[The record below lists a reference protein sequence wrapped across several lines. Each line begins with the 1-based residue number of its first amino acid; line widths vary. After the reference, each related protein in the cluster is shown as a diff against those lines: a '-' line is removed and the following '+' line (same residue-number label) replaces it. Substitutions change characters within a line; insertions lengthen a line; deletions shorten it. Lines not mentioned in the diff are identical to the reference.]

1 MSRVRALLPP
11 RGRSGPWILA
21 LAVALI
27 LAFQPIW
34 ADATAV
40 AVVGSI
46 GLTLVAATRWQ
57 LRWLPVIVLILCGLV
72 LRLSVIDREASD
84 VADVTR
90 MAILSMIGGDNP
102 YGVGYWASR
111 PEGAAFPYGPV
122 ALLWYLPFRIDPAML
137 ELLVSMALTGY
148 LGIRAAKGRPIGL
161 AIFALAPPLVLASM
175 DGSNDTSAGLFILGA
190 IAVGSRWPIAGA
202 SILAIAVA
210 FKPYAVAF
218 LPGFIVWAGLT
229 SLVAFVATSVVAWS
243 PVLFSWGIDSYLRSL
258 AMAQGTHL
266 RDAYWSLAAVVERI
280 LPGTDARVLETLRYF
295 AAGAVGVIGA
305 LKVRSIDG
313 VIVVGSLAFVIA
325 QFGGYFGSYVYI
337 AAIAPVLCWR
347 VDDWLQMGLPE
358 LVRTDGEAGSAR
370 TIRRPALAPALA
382 PAPVQPAAAA
392 GRMMGA
398 VRRAAR
404 GRRETRPSRTPTA

>member
-1 MSRVRALLPP
+1 MSRVLALLPQ

-21 LAVALI
+21 LSIALI
-27 LAFQPIW
+27 LAFQPMW

-40 AVVGSI
+40 AVAGSI

-57 LRWLPVIVLILCGLV
+57 LRWLPVIILILCGLA

-90 MAILSMIGGDNP
+90 MAILAMIGGDNP

-137 ELLVSMALTGY
+137 ELLVSMALAGY
-148 LGIRAAKGRPIGL
+148 FGIRAAKGRPLGL

-175 DGSNDTSAGLFILGA
+175 DGSNDTSAGLFILAA
-190 IAVGSRWPIAGA
+190 IAVGARWPIAGA
-202 SILAIAVA
+202 SILALAVA

-229 SLVAFVATSVVAWS
+229 SLIAFVVTSVVAWS

-280 LPGTDARVLETLRYF
+280 VPGMDARVLETLRYF
-295 AAGAVGVIGA
+295 AAGAVGVLGA

-358 LVRTDGEAGSAR
+358 LMRAYKAPGLGRTL
-370 TIRRPALAPALA
+370 RRPSLAPV
-382 PAPVQPAAAA
+382 PVRPAAAPGGVMSA
-392 GRMMGA
+392 F
-398 VRRAAR
+398 RRVAR
-404 GRRETRPSRTPTA
+404 GRGSRTSRTPTG

>member
-1 MSRVRALLPP
+1 MSQLLRLLPP

-21 LAVALI
+21 LSIALI
-27 LAFQPIW
+27 IAFQPMW

-40 AVVGSI
+40 GVVGAI
-46 GLTLVAATRWQ
+46 GLTLVAAARWQ
-57 LRWLPVIVLILCGLV
+57 LRWLPVVVLVACALA

-122 ALLWYLPFRIDPAML
+122 ALLWYLPFRIDPANL

-148 LGIRAAKGRPIGL
+148 FGIRAANGRPIGL
-161 AIFALAPPLVLASM
+161 AIFALAPPLVLAAV
-175 DGSNDTSAGLFILGA
+175 DGSNDTSAGLFILAA
-190 IAVGSRWPIAGA
+190 IAVGARWPAAGA
-202 SILAIAVA
+202 VVLAVAIA

-218 LPGFIVWAGLT
+218 LPAFIAWAGLT
-229 SLVAFVATSVVAWS
+229 SLVVFAVASVIAWA
-243 PVLFSWGIDSYLRSL
+243 PVLFTWGVDSYLRSL
-258 AMAQGTHL
+258 AIAQSTHL
-266 RDAYWSLAAVVERI
+266 REAYWSLAAVWQRI
-280 LPGTDARVLETLRYF
+280 LPGAAPRELETIRYF
-295 AAGAVGVIGA
+295 VAGGVAVLGA

-347 VDDWLQMGLPE
+347 VDDWLRMGLPE
-358 LVRTDGEAGSAR
+358 LMRAYGTAPGIGRTP
-370 TIRRPALAPALA
+370 RRPVLA
-382 PAPVQPAAAA
+382 PAPTRPATAP
-392 GRMMGA
+392 GRVMGA
-398 VRRAAR
+398 VHGAVRGASR
-404 GRRETRPSRTPTA
+404 GRGAKPTRTPTG

>member
-1 MSRVRALLPP
+1 MSRVLALLPP

-21 LAVALI
+21 LSIALL
-27 LAFQPIW
+27 LAFQPMW
-34 ADATAV
+34 ADATAI
-40 AVVGSI
+40 AVSGAI
-46 GLTLVAATRWQ
+46 GLTLVAAFRWQ
-57 LRWLPVIVLILCGLV
+57 LRWLPVIVLILCGLA
-72 LRLSVIDREASD
+72 LRLAVIDREASD

-90 MAILSMIGGDNP
+90 MAILAMIGGDNP

-148 LGIRAAKGRPIGL
+148 FGIRAARGRPIGL

-175 DGSNDTSAGLFILGA
+175 DGSNDTSAGLFILAALA
-190 IAVGSRWPIAGA
+190 IGSRWPIAGA

-218 LPGFIVWAGLT
+218 LPGFILWAGLA

-243 PVLFSWGIDSYLRSL
+243 PVLFNWGVESYLRSL

-280 LPGTDARVLETLRYF
+280 VPGVDARVLETLRYF
-295 AAGAVGVIGA
+295 AAGAVGVLGA
-305 LKVRSIDG
+305 LKVRSMDG
-313 VIVVGSLAFVIA
+313 VIVVGTLAFVIA

-337 AAIAPVLCWR
+337 AAVAPVLCWR
-347 VDDWLQMGLPE
+347 IDDWLQMGLPE
-358 LVRTDGEAGSAR
+358 FVRAEGAAESAR
-370 TIRRPALAPALA
+370 TSRRTVHA
-382 PAPVQPAAAA
+382 PAPVLAPVPVRPAAAPA
-392 GRMMGA
+392 RVMGA

-404 GRRETRPSRTPTA
+404 GRRPSREPTA

>member
-1 MSRVRALLPP
+1 MSHVLALLPQ

-21 LAVALI
+21 LSIALI
-27 LAFQPIW
+27 LAVQPMW

-40 AVVGSI
+40 AVAGSI

-57 LRWLPVIVLILCGLV
+57 LRWLPVIVLILCGLA

-90 MAILSMIGGDNP
+90 MAILAMIGGDNP

-122 ALLWYLPFRIDPAML
+122 ALLWYLPFRIDPPML
-137 ELLVSMALTGY
+137 ELLVSMAIAGY
-148 LGIRAAKGRPIGL
+148 LGIRAAQGRPIGL
-161 AIFALAPPLVLASM
+161 AIFAVAPPLVLASM

-190 IAVGSRWPIAGA
+190 IAIGSRWPIAGA
-202 SILAIAVA
+202 SILALAVA

-229 SLVAFVATSVVAWS
+229 SLVAFVVTSVVAWS

-280 LPGTDARVLETLRYF
+280 VPGLDARALETFRYF
-295 AAGAVGVIGA
+295 AAGAVGVLGA
-305 LKVRSIDG
+305 LRVRSIDG
-313 VIVVGSLAFVIA
+313 VIVVGTLAFVIA

-337 AAIAPVLCWR
+337 AAVAPVLCWR

-358 LVRTDGEAGSAR
+358 LMRAYQAPGLGRTL
-370 TIRRPALAPALA
+370 RRPGFTAVPARPAVTPARVMSAAHRAP
-382 PAPVQPAAAA
+382 
-392 GRMMGA
+392 
-398 VRRAAR
+398 R
-404 GRRETRPSRTPTA
+404 GRGSRTSQTPTG